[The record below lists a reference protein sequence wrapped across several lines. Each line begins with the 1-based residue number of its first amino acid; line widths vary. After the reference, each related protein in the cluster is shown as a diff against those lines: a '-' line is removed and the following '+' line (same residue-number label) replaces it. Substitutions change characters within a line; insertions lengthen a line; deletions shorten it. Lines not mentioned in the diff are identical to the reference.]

1 MRVIFTERNLV
12 IILFILV
19 LVTFSL
25 AQEDSRKITAI
36 RQGVLSSGSNLL
48 QQKHTPIAAGTSSD
62 INPPVLPAE

>member
-36 RQGVLSSGSNLL
+36 RQGVLSSGSNLF
-48 QQKHTPIAAGTSSD
+48 QQKHTPIAAGISSD
-62 INPPVLPAE
+62 NNPPVLPAE